1 MLESVTIACSHCGT
15 LQNLGPLPPRSA
27 AVCPTCDR
35 KLERTSGRSV
45 GAALACSLATLLLL
59 FPANLLPLMSVSML
73 GMTRRSRISSGVSSL
88 WEAHWVIVA
97 VVVMACV
104 VVLPIVRFGL
114 LSAVLAHVRV
124 GRRPAWLGPA
134 FRWAFRLDRWAMP
147 DVFLIGCAIGYSRV
161 AANLP
166 VTIQWGGICL
176 IAAAFLCMLSRASL
190 DRRTVWR
197 AIAAEHPL
205 PPPGSRVISCTTCD
219 LVLAA
224 GAEQARCP
232 RCRARLQA
240 RKPNASVRTL
250 ALVVAGFLLYF
261 PANLY
266 PMSTNEQIGRFESHR
281 IIDGIV
287 ELYRAGLWPLGILI
301 FCTSIAIPMLKICGL
316 GWLLLSVR
324 RRSTRRLVLKTKL
337 YRLIDEIGRWSNV
350 DVFTIAVFV
359 PLMQFPGLV
368 SAHAASG
375 APAFVSVVVLT
386 MIAARAFDPRLLW
399 DEGWGAST

>member
-1 MLESVTIACSHCGT
+1 MG
-15 LQNLGPLPPRSA
+15 G
-27 AVCPTCDR
+27 
-35 KLERTSGRSV
+35 
-45 GAALACSLATLLLL
+45 ALACSLATLLLL

-73 GMTRRSRISSGVSSL
+73 GMTRRSRISSGVFSL
-88 WEAHWVIVA
+88 WQGQWVIVA
-97 VVVMACV
+97 VIVMACV
-104 VVLPIVRFGL
+104 IVLPVVRFGL
-114 LSAVLAHVRV
+114 LSAVLAQVRR
-124 GRRPAWLGPA
+124 GRRSPWLGPA
-134 FRWAFRLDRWAMP
+134 FRWAIRLDQWAMP

-166 VTIQWGGICL
+166 VTIEWGGICL
-176 IAAAFLCMLSRASL
+176 IGAAFLCMLSRASL

-224 GAEQARCP
+224 EAERTCCP
-232 RCRARLQA
+232 RCGARLHA
-240 RKPNASVRTL
+240 RKPNASMFTL
-250 ALVVAGFLLYF
+250 ALVIAGFLLYF

-281 IIDGIV
+281 IIDGIL

-301 FCTSIAIPMLKICGL
+301 FCTSIAIPLLKICGL

-324 RRSTRRLVLKTKL
+324 RRSAQRLVLKTKL
-337 YRLIDEIGRWSNV
+337 YRLIDEVGRWSNV

-359 PLMQFPGLV
+359 PLMQFRGLV
-368 SAHAASG
+368 SAHAAGG
-375 APAFVSVVVLT
+375 APAFVAVVVLT
-386 MIAARAFDPRLLW
+386 MIACRLFDPRLLW
-399 DEGWGAST
+399 DSGWGAST